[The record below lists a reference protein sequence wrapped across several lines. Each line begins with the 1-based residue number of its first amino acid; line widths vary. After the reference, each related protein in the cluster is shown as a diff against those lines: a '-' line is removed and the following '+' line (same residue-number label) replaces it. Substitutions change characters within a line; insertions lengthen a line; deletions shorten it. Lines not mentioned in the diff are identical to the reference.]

1 MATERGLYYF
11 TTPVQHYGD
20 VRSYQIV
27 VPGYNIVEDVTGTSQ
42 ELPREL
48 ESSWSVI
55 HAKVAAQHDNHKAQV
70 INQLINEHF
79 TRAYEKWGA

>member
-11 TTPVQHYGD
+11 TTPVKHYGD
-20 VRSYQIV
+20 VRSYQII
-27 VPGYNIVEDVTGTSQ
+27 VPGYNIVEDVAGTSQ
-42 ELPREL
+42 ELPHEL
-48 ESSWSVI
+48 GSAWSVI

-70 INQLINEHF
+70 INQLINDHF

>member
-11 TTPVQHYGD
+11 TTPVKHYGD

-27 VPGYNIVEDVTGTSQ
+27 VPGYNIVEDISGTSQ

-48 ESSWSVI
+48 ESAWSAI
-55 HAKVAAQHDNHKAQV
+55 HAKVASQHDNHKAQV

>member
-27 VPGYNIVEDVTGTSQ
+27 VPGYNIVEDVSGTSQ

-48 ESSWSVI
+48 ESAWSAI